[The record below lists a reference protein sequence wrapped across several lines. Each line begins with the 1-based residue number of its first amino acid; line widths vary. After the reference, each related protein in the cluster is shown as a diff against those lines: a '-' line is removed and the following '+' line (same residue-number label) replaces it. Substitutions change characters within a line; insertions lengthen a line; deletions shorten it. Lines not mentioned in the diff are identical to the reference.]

1 MPYQNEFA
9 QYNSVKRMSENIRA
23 NDLLR
28 QYHLLEP
35 EKIEEA
41 EGSLYT
47 IVSNGDKDIP
57 VDLSEYVLSID
68 GSFVEVPLA
77 NGPLSAGMAY
87 VTITDVLLQ
96 LKKLQEIDL
105 DRPADPCEVRKT
117 SSAGAVDTIL
127 AGCNIIF
134 EGEIDPQSSF
144 RRGIIDLFRE
154 ERSFEDG
161 ETLLDSYE
169 ALLAYKPAV
178 PLQRCAYGA
187 TCAHKTP
194 RSAFKRIS
202 GTESCEGPLGL
213 PVHSTDAMRIYE
225 KFNPIGENTG
235 AFGETIHVTE
245 RLWLVHILRSLEQQ
259 RMLGVIS
266 KMAIVLDGPLAVFG
280 SPGWLSRAIS
290 RELFRINQK
299 VKAETGDDLLIIG
312 IEKSGLFVDHL
323 SKLCSRSDA
332 GTGRIKMEPQTALL
346 PTDEYIRKCVV
357 FTTNTHQYGDVTYF
371 GRKLFY
377 RTAKGAQI
385 VATLPFL
392 KPDDRNL
399 DTALAG
405 QFPRLADALNLFD
418 ALGSSRYPNALIPIT
433 LAHGEAAIPMRLGKR
448 VLETLSGE
456 LISGA
461 KEIRR

>member
-1 MPYQNEFA
+1 
-9 QYNSVKRMSENIRA
+9 MSENLRVKE
-23 NDLLR
+23 LLGKHR
-28 QYHLLEP
+28 LLEP
-35 EKIEEA
+35 ERIEEA

-47 IVSNGDKDIP
+47 IVPNGDKDTP
-57 VDLSEYVLSID
+57 VDLPEYVLSID
-68 GSFVEVPLA
+68 GSFVEVPVT
-77 NGPLSAGMAY
+77 NGVFSAGIAY
-87 VTITDVLLQ
+87 VTITDVLLL
-96 LKKLQEIDL
+96 LKELRQIDE
-105 DRPADPCEVRKT
+105 DRPADPRKVRNT
-117 SSAGAVDTIL
+117 TSAGAVDTVL

-144 RRGIIDLFRE
+144 RRGIIDLFSE
-154 ERSFEDG
+154 QCSFEGG

-178 PLQRCAYGA
+178 PLQRCPYGD

-194 RSAFKRIS
+194 RWAFKRIS
-202 GTESCEGPLGL
+202 GTEPCECPRGL
-213 PVHSTDAMRIYE
+213 SVHSTDAMRIYE
-225 KFNPIGENTG
+225 KFNPIGENTA

-245 RLWLVHILRSLEQQ
+245 RLWLIHILRSLEQQ
-259 RMLGVIS
+259 GMLGLLA

-290 RELFRINQK
+290 RELFRINEK
-299 VKAETGDDLLIIG
+299 VQAETGNDLLLIG

-323 SKLCSRSDA
+323 SGLCSRSDA
-332 GTGRIKMEPQTALL
+332 GTGRIKISSQTALL
-346 PTDEYIRKCVV
+346 PTDEYIRKFVV

-377 RTAKGAQI
+377 RTRTGAQI

-392 KPDDRNL
+392 KADDRDL

-433 LAHGEAAIPMRLGKR
+433 LAHGEAAIPARLGKR

-456 LISGA
+456 LISAA
-461 KEIRR
+461 KVLP